1 MSNYL
6 LQWDKTGERYFETG
20 TKNGVI
26 YPALGTVAAFS
37 TSATY
42 AVGDYVKYDD
52 KTYIC
57 TTAVSSAGSWTG
69 STNWTEYNSDYDK
82 GVVWNGLTGVTES
95 PDGAEETALYADD
108 IKYLSLRSAEELNYT
123 ITAYTYPDEFMQC
136 DGTAALG
143 GIAGVYV
150 GQQKRRMFGFVYTS
164 TIGNDTEG
172 NDAGEKLHIIY
183 SSTASPSE
191 RDYQTINDSP
201 EAVEFSW
208 ECNTTPI
215 DMPDLKKS
223 AIITIDTTKLTTQ
236 GKINYERLKD
246 ILYGQAAVTGTNSSP
261 AVPAR
266 LPMPAEV
273 LAKMSSTEPAA

>member
-1 MSNYL
+1 MANYL
-6 LQWDKTGERYFETG
+6 LQWDKTGEKYFETG
-20 TKNGVI
+20 TKNAVI
-26 YPALGTVAAFS
+26 YPALGSVEAFS
-37 TSATY
+37 TTKSY
-42 AVGDYVKYDD
+42 AKGDYVTYDGKVYRAKD
-52 KTYIC
+52 
-57 TTAVSSAGSWTG
+57 AVSAGTWSASSWE
-69 STNWTEYNSDYDK
+69 EYASDYDQ
-82 GVVWNGLTGVTES
+82 GYVWNGITGVTES

-123 ITAYTYPDEFMQC
+123 ITAYTYPDAFMQC
-136 DGTAALG
+136 DGTATLG

-150 GQQKRRMFGFVYTS
+150 GQQKRRMFGFVYTTTVGS
-164 TIGNDTEG
+164 DTEG

-223 AIITIDTTKLTTQ
+223 AIITIDTTKLTST
-236 GKINYERLKD
+236 GKENYEALKE
-246 ILYGQAAVTGTNSSP
+246 ILYGTPAGSGTD
-261 AVPAR
+261 AIPAR
-266 LPMPAEV
+266 LPMPAEILSV
-273 LAKMSSTEPAA
+273 MSEA

>member
-1 MSNYL
+1 MSTNYL
-6 LQWDKTGERYFETG
+6 LQWDKTGEKYFETG
-20 TKNGVI
+20 TKNGVLFPSLGVV
-26 YPALGTVAAFS
+26 PAFDAA
-37 TSATY
+37 ANYAAGAYVTY
-42 AVGDYVKYDD
+42 DS
-52 KTYIC
+52 KTYKAKSAI
-57 TTAVSSAGSWTG
+57 TAGAWNASDWDEYKSS
-69 STNWTEYNSDYDK
+69 YDA

-123 ITAYTYPDEFMQC
+123 ITAYTYPDEWMQC

-143 GIAGVYV
+143 SIPGVYV
-150 GQQKRRMFGFVYTS
+150 GQQKRRMFGFCYTTTVGS
-164 TIGNDTEG
+164 DTEG

-215 DMPDLKKS
+215 DMPGLKKS
-223 AIITIDTTKLTTQ
+223 AIITIDTTKLTAA
-236 GKINYERLKD
+236 GKQNYESLKA
-246 ILYGQAAVTGTNSSP
+246 ILYGQAAVVGTNATA

-266 LPMPAEV
+266 LPDPAEI
-273 LAKMSSTEPAA
+273 LTIMSTAA

>member
-1 MSNYL
+1 MSTNYL
-6 LQWDKTGERYFETG
+6 LQWDKTGEKFFETG
-20 TKNGVI
+20 TKQGVLF
-26 YPALGTVAAFS
+26 PSLGVVPAFS
-37 TSATY
+37 ATSTY
-42 AVGDYVKYDD
+42 AVGDYVTYDG
-52 KTYIC
+52 KTYRC
-57 TTAVSSAGSWTG
+57 KTAIGTAGTWDSSDWD
-69 STNWTEYNSDYDK
+69 EYKSSYDA

-108 IKYLSLRSAEELNYT
+108 IKYLSLRSAEELKYT
-123 ITAYTYPDEFMQC
+123 IKAYTYPDEWMQC
-136 DGTAALG
+136 DGTAELG

-150 GQQKRRMFGFVYTS
+150 GQQKRRMFGFCYTTTVGS
-164 TIGNDTEG
+164 DTEG

-208 ECNTTPI
+208 ECTTTPI

-223 AIITIDTTKLTTQ
+223 AIITIDSTKLTTQ
-236 GKINYERLKD
+236 GKTNFESLRA
-246 ILYGQAAVTGTNSSP
+246 ILYGTAAVTGTNAAA

-266 LPMPAEV
+266 LPDPAEV
-273 LAKMSSTEPAA
+273 LTIMSRVG

>member
-1 MSNYL
+1 MSTNYL
-6 LQWDKTGERYFETG
+6 LQWDKTGEKYFETG
-20 TKNGVI
+20 TKQGVLFPSLGVV
-26 YPALGTVAAFS
+26 PAFDSTAAY
-37 TSATY
+37 AAGAYVTY
-42 AVGDYVKYDD
+42 SG
-52 KTYIC
+52 KTYRAKSAV
-57 TTAVSSAGSWTG
+57 TAGTWNASDWDEYKSS
-69 STNWTEYNSDYDK
+69 YDA

-123 ITAYTYPDEFMQC
+123 ITAYTYPDAFMQC

-143 GIAGVYV
+143 GIPGVYV
-150 GQQKRRMFGFVYTS
+150 GQQKRRMFGFVYTTTVGS
-164 TIGNDTEG
+164 DTEG

-215 DMPDLKKS
+215 DMPNLKKS
-223 AIITIDTTKLTTQ
+223 AIITIDSTKLTTQ
-236 GKINYERLKD
+236 GKTNLEALKA
-246 ILYGQAAVTGTNSSP
+246 ILYGTAEVTGTNAAA

-266 LPMPAEV
+266 LPDPTEI
-273 LAKMSSTEPAA
+273 LTIMSAVA

>member
-1 MSNYL
+1 MATNYL
-6 LQWDKTGERYFETG
+6 LQWDKTGEKYFETG
-20 TKNGVI
+20 TKNAVI
-26 YPALGTVAAFS
+26 YPALGSVDVFS
-37 TSATY
+37 STKAY
-42 AVGDYVKYDD
+42 AKGDYVTYDG
-52 KTYIC
+52 KTYRAKD
-57 TTAVSSAGSWTG
+57 AVSAGTWSASSWD
-69 STNWTEYNSDYDK
+69 EYASDYDQ
-82 GVVWNGLTGVTES
+82 GYVWNGITGVTES

-123 ITAYTYPDEFMQC
+123 ITAYTYPDAFMQC
-136 DGTAALG
+136 DGTATLG
-143 GIAGVYV
+143 GIPGVYV
-150 GQQKRRMFGFVYTS
+150 GQQKRRMFGFVYTTTVGS
-164 TIGNDTEG
+164 DTEG

-223 AIITIDTTKLTTQ
+223 AIITIDTTKLNTT
-236 GKINYERLKD
+236 GKENYEALKAV
-246 ILYGQAAVTGTNSSP
+246 LYGTAAVTGTNAAP

-266 LPMPAEV
+266 LPMPAEI
-273 LAKMSSTEPAA
+273 LTIMSTVS

>member
-1 MSNYL
+1 MSTNYL
-6 LQWDKTGERYFETG
+6 LQWDKTGEKYFETG
-20 TKNGVI
+20 TKNGVLFPSLGVV
-26 YPALGTVAAFS
+26 PAFDATANYAAG
-37 TSATY
+37 AYVTY
-42 AVGDYVKYDD
+42 SG
-52 KTYIC
+52 KTYKAKSAI
-57 TTAVSSAGSWTG
+57 TAGTWDASDWDEYKSS
-69 STNWTEYNSDYDK
+69 YDA

-123 ITAYTYPDEFMQC
+123 ITAYTYPDAWMQC

-143 GIAGVYV
+143 SIPGVYV
-150 GQQKRRMFGFVYTS
+150 GQQKRRMFGFVYTTTVGS
-164 TIGNDTEG
+164 DTEG

-223 AIITIDTTKLTTQ
+223 AIITIDTTKLTTA
-236 GKINYERLKD
+236 GKQNYESLKA
-246 ILYGQAAVTGTNSSP
+246 ILYGQAATTGSTPTP

-266 LPMPAEV
+266 LPDPAEI
-273 LAKMSSTEPAA
+273 LTIMSTAA

>member
-1 MSNYL
+1 MANYL
-6 LQWDKTGERYFETG
+6 LQWDKTGEKYFETG
-20 TKNGVI
+20 TKNAVI
-26 YPALGTVAAFS
+26 YPALGSVEAFS
-37 TSATY
+37 ATSDYAAGAYVTY
-42 AVGDYVKYDD
+42 DGQVYRAK
-52 KTYIC
+52 
-57 TTAVSSAGSWTG
+57 TAVTAGTWSSSDWEA
-69 STNWTEYNSDYDK
+69 YNSDYDQ
-82 GVVWNGLTGVTES
+82 GYVWNGITGVTES

-123 ITAYTYPDEFMQC
+123 ITAYTYPDAFMQC
-136 DGTAALG
+136 DGTATLG
-143 GIAGVYV
+143 GISGVYV
-150 GQQKRRMFGFVYTS
+150 GQQKRRMFGFVYTTTVGS
-164 TIGNDTEG
+164 DTEG

-223 AIITIDTTKLTTQ
+223 AIITIDTTKLTTT
-236 GKINYERLKD
+236 GKENYEALKE
-246 ILYGQAAVTGTNSSP
+246 ILYGKPAVTGTNAAA

-266 LPMPAEV
+266 LPMPAEI
-273 LAKMSSTEPAA
+273 LTIMSAAS

>member
-1 MSNYL
+1 MANYL
-6 LQWDKTGERYFETG
+6 LQWDKTGEKYFETG
-20 TKNGVI
+20 TKNAVI
-26 YPALGTVAAFS
+26 YPALGSIEPF
-37 TSATY
+37 SATSDY
-42 AVGDYVKYDD
+42 AAGTYV
-52 KTYIC
+52 TYNGQVYRAKAAI
-57 TTAVSSAGSWTG
+57 TAGTWSASDWE
-69 STNWTEYNSDYDK
+69 EYNSDYDQ
-82 GVVWNGLTGVTES
+82 GFVWNGITGVTES

-123 ITAYTYPDEFMQC
+123 ITAYTYPDAFMQC
-136 DGTAALG
+136 DGTATLG
-143 GIAGVYV
+143 GISGVYV
-150 GQQKRRMFGFVYTS
+150 GQQKRRMFGFAYTTTVGS
-164 TIGNDTEG
+164 DTEG

-223 AIITIDTTKLTTQ
+223 AIITIDTTKLTTT
-236 GKINYERLKD
+236 GKARYDDLKN
-246 ILYGQAAVTGTNSSP
+246 ILYGQVASGGNS

-266 LPMPAEV
+266 LPMPAEI
-273 LAKMSSTEPAA
+273 LEIMSSVSPITSG